1 MSVSFKSVASISTV
15 RANTGRYLRVQG
27 HSEIYIY
34 IFQTSHGDR
43 VRKIMIILS
52 IGTVNHVP
60 VEGQIFKDT

>member
-1 MSVSFKSVASISTV
+1 MSVSFKSVAPISTV

-27 HSEIYIY
+27 HSEIY

-60 VEGQIFKDT
+60 VEGQIFKDA